1 MDERIE
7 VVLVDDHP
15 LFLDGLAGLLST
27 TADLYVVA
35 QGRTGVEAVTLADQY
50 QPDVMVLD
58 LDMPDLGGVE
68 ATRRIVGASPHVRIL
83 ILTMLDDDALVFDA
97 VRAGARGYLLKEAE
111 PDDVLTAV
119 RAVARGEAVFGTAL
133 ANRLTTWFGATHP
146 EPFVQLTPRE
156 REVLDLLA
164 RSLTNAVIAQR
175 LGISAKTVRNLVSNV
190 LTKLQLADRAAA
202 ISAAREAGL
211 GRR

>member
-1 MDERIE
+1 VDERVE

-15 LFLDGLAGLLST
+15 IFRDGLAGLLST
-27 TADLYVVA
+27 TPDLHVVGE
-35 QGRTGVEAVTLADQY
+35 GRTGTEAVGLAERH
-50 QPDVMVLD
+50 QPDAMVLD
-58 LDMPDLGGVE
+58 LDMPELGGVE
-68 ATRRIVGASPHVRIL
+68 ATRRIVAASPHVRIL

-97 VRAGARGYLLKEAE
+97 MRAGARGYLLKESE
-111 PDDVLTAV
+111 PDEVIAAV

-133 ANRLTTWFGATHP
+133 ANRLTSWFAAARP

-164 RSLTNAVIAQR
+164 RSMGNAVIAQR
-175 LGISAKTVRNLVSNV
+175 LGISPKTVRNLVSNV
-190 LTKLQLADRAAA
+190 LTKLQLADRSAA
-202 ISAAREAGL
+202 ITAAREAGL